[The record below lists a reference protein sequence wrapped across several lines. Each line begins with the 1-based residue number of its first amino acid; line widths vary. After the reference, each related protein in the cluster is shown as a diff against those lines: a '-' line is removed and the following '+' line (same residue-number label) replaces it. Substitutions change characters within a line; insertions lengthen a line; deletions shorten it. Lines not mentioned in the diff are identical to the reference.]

1 MCVCGREGGA
11 SEVRGFA
18 RGRYPANT
26 VSTKEASHIFG
37 TTPKFTQPG
46 DTITSDIN
54 AFHIT
59 HINPP

>member
-37 TTPKFTQPG
+37 ITPKFTQPG
-46 DTITSDIN
+46 DTITSDI
-54 AFHIT
+54 T
-59 HINPP
+59 HFK